1 MHITS
6 IKKMQVCCFL
16 SFWASTTSVL
26 AEGIIDIKPF
36 VNASVNYDDN
46 VYRISTPERA
56 KLLLGSSNTS
66 DVIKQVGVG
75 VDVNLR
81 LSRQLVNVS
90 TSVNRNNFNRFK
102 SLDNTGRSNAL
113 TWNWQVG
120 SYFNGQIGASENV
133 SIAGFNEN
141 RIQERNL
148 TTTTQKFASIN
159 WNLIPDWT
167 INASRQQLKF
177 ENDSPIFAF
186 LDREDEV
193 SEVGI
198 NYQNQLNTNLGL
210 AYRVVDSNFINR
222 TGFLKNTLGEE
233 NIQKQTILTAAWLP
247 SSKTRLST
255 RFAQVSLD
263 RKNAAIDGFSGF
275 NQRWGLDHSLTGQ
288 INLSLAAYKELT
300 PIDDVISTFVETKG
314 VSINPVWN
322 LTSKVLVRAG
332 LRYEKQNFIGTA
344 GITIDNEDR
353 LDNTKEATLGLLYT
367 PTTKS
372 QIQLQYRGSKR
383 STNLANAG
391 FEFNSLNLSFG
402 YQY

>member
-6 IKKMQVCCFL
+6 IKKMQAWCFL
-16 SFWASTTSVL
+16 TFWVSTTTVL

-66 DVIKQVGVG
+66 DVIKQLGVG
-75 VDVNLR
+75 VAVNLR

-90 TSVNRNNFNRFK
+90 AGVNKNSFNRFQN
-102 SLDNTGRSNAL
+102 LDNTGRSNEL
-113 TWNWQVG
+113 TWNWRLG
-120 SYFNGQIGASENV
+120 SDLYGQIGASENV

-148 TTTTQKFASIN
+148 TTTAQKFANIN

-167 INASRQQLKF
+167 LRASRQQLIF
-177 ENDSPIFAF
+177 ENDSQNFAF
-186 LDREDEV
+186 LDREDEIY
-193 SEVGI
+193 EAGI

-210 AYRVVDSNFINR
+210 AYRVLDSSFQNR
-222 TGFLKNTLGEE
+222 TGFLKNNLGDE
-233 NIQKQTILTAAWLP
+233 ITQKQVVLNAAWLP
-247 SSKTRLST
+247 TDKTKLST
-255 RFAQVSLD
+255 SIAKVRLD
-263 RKNAAIDGFSGF
+263 RKNATIDGFSGL
-275 NQRWGLDHSLTGQ
+275 NQRLGLDHALTGQ
-288 INLSLAAYKELT
+288 INLSLAAYKDLT

-314 VSINPVWN
+314 ISINPIWN
-322 LTSKVLVRAG
+322 FTSKVLISAG
-332 LRYEKQNFIGTA
+332 MRYEKQNFIGSA
-344 GITIDNEDR
+344 GLTLDNEDR
-353 LDNTKEATLGLLYT
+353 LDDIKEATLGLIYT

-372 QIQLQYRGSKR
+372 QVQLQYRGIKR
-383 STNLANAG
+383 STNLLNAG
-391 FEFNSLNLSFG
+391 FESNSLNLSFG